1 MNKEFE
7 KMLFAETEEFFSERG
22 TEVFYDDIDGKKVLV
37 MEFGEENAPAD
48 CTVSVIEPDDDITA
62 INIMFTLVSEYPGT
76 VPEDMVRLPA
86 ILNKYLTIGNFGFV
100 QDSGYFYFSCSL
112 IVDESADITETMKLF
127 LSTWEVAYNTSA
139 EGLQVIMP
147 VVNGS
152 LAVNALDE
160 DEASII
166 QF

>member
-1 MNKEFE
+1 MF
-7 KMLFAETEEFFSERG
+7 FAETEEFFSERG
-22 TEVFYDDIDGKKVLV
+22 NEVFYDDISGKKVLV
-37 MEFGEENAPAD
+37 IEFGEENAPAD

-76 VPEDMVRLPA
+76 VPEDMVRLSA

-112 IVDESADITETMKLF
+112 IVDESADINETMKLF

-139 EGLQVIMP
+139 EGLQVIIP
-147 VVNGS
+147 VVNGR